1 MSRVAALVLAAV
13 FAWSGL
19 AKLVRRPD
27 MTRLGLP
34 ASTPL
39 VLAAVELAL
48 VVALVVSPTVG
59 GIAALTLLAG
69 FTAFLL
75 ARRGS
80 GTGCGCFGSASTKPV
95 SSIDIARNGALL
107 LVAALASFG

>member
-1 MSRVAALVLAAV
+1 MSRVAALVLAVV
-13 FAWSGL
+13 FAWSGV

-27 MTRLGLP
+27 MTGLGLP

-39 VLAAVELAL
+39 VLAVVELGLAASL
-48 VVALVVSPTVG
+48 VASPVVG

-69 FTAFLL
+69 FTAFLV

-80 GTGCGCFGSASTKPV
+80 GTGCGCFGSTSTKPV
-95 SSIDIARNGALL
+95 SNVDLVRNGALL